1 MEKDYNISIDIHIE
15 DSLRSTGILFPETDE
30 QMSIYEETITLKE
43 LPLKFQKPTFV
54 FERSKQ
60 TIKVRNC
67 SDVDRTILAGHII
80 NMCNTEDFGRVKFQ
94 KLLYLVEHT
103 FQLNMN
109 SDYQRKAAGPYDG
122 SMIKQ
127 IEQKLQQY
135 SFYRIPQEQTDNR
148 RVYYVPLSYSE
159 SLDDLF
165 KQNFRHEYGKIDA
178 FLNVFRQLS
187 WDQCEIIATLYAVWN
202 NRIIKGQLITDELL
216 KADFLAWDSNK
227 QRYEH
232 RILKALQW
240 MKQNKVIPIGWGK
253 EIE

>member
-80 NMCNTEDFGRVKFQ
+80 NMCNTEDFRRVKFQ

-109 SDYQRKAAGPYDG
+109 SDYLRKAAGPYDG

-135 SFYRIPQEQTDNR
+135 NFYRIPQEQTDNR
-148 RVYYVPLSYSE
+148 RVYYIPLSYSE

-165 KQNFRHEYGKIDA
+165 KQNFRHEYEKIDA